1 VREIV
6 HEAQV
11 TNPMLYY
18 YFKSKEGLFIAL
30 VETLVGSFDAQLEQL
45 LDEDL
50 PLKEKLL
57 RVMQQHIRTAR
68 EVPTVLRFMFS
79 VIFGPRDS
87 VPALDMLGQRMCLMK
102 KIAQIFEDAIAS
114 GELIPSSTMSS
125 FSLAHNF
132 MGLISNQ
139 MMFSLKMSEHLQDD
153 PSYKLMFE
161 HYMSDENT
169 EALVN
174 FFFAGAGKLKE
185 TAE

>member
-1 VREIV
+1 
-6 HEAQV
+6 
-11 TNPMLYY
+11 
-18 YFKSKEGLFIAL
+18 
-30 VETLVGSFDAQLEQL
+30 
-45 LDEDL
+45 
-50 PLKEKLL
+50 
-57 RVMQQHIRTAR
+57 
-68 EVPTVLRFMFS
+68 
-79 VIFGPRDS
+79 
-87 VPALDMLGQRMCLMK
+87 
-102 KIAQIFEDAIAS
+102 
-114 GELIPSSTMSS
+114 MSS

-139 MMFSLKMSEHLQDD
+139 MMFSLKMTEHLQDD